1 MNLSIKSFFGWFGRS
16 AALADTVGVQTPLP
30 GAPLNADTSSIGTD
44 GALQLSTVW
53 ACVSLRA
60 NIIASL
66 PFFAY
71 KVISGEKTL
80 ARTSR
85 LYAILSDSPNSR
97 MTPYEFWRA
106 MMLNYDLRGN
116 AYARID
122 RDDAGEAISLW
133 PMPAEQVELKVLDN
147 GSLVYSYMI
156 GGNIAIL
163 APENVFHMK
172 NLGNGTTGLA
182 KLDYMRATMDEAAK
196 AQTVASKVFS
206 NGGKPSGILMLDR
219 VLNPD
224 QRDAVTKN
232 FLGMTE
238 GSASRLHLL
247 EANMKYEQLSL
258 SPVEQQL
265 MESRKF
271 SVEEICRWFDVPAVL
286 VNHEGLVKYG
296 NNDVVEDIFYKQVI
310 MPLVENIEQAWRKRV
325 MSPRQRASMACE
337 MSMDA
342 LLRGSSAKRAEINAK
357 NVQNGLK
364 SRAEIR
370 QLEGDP
376 YIPGTEVLTAQSNLV
391 PLDMLGKVA
400 AAGGAGA
407 NIAQ

>member
-30 GAPLNADTSSIGTD
+30 GTPLNADTSSIGTD

-71 KVISGEKTL
+71 KVVNGEKTL

-106 MMLNYDLRGN
+106 MVLNYDLRGN
-116 AYARID
+116 AYARVD
-122 RDDAGEAISLW
+122 RDDTGEAVAVW

-163 APENVFHMK
+163 AAENVFHMK

-196 AQTVASKVFS
+196 AQVVASKVFS
-206 NGGKPSGILMLDR
+206 TGGKPSGILMIDK

-224 QRDAVTKN
+224 QREAVTRN
-232 FLGMTE
+232 FLGMSE
-238 GSASRLHLL
+238 GSTSRLHLL

-258 SPVEQQL
+258 TPVEQQL

-325 MSPRQRASMACE
+325 MTSRQRASMACE
-337 MSMDA
+337 MGMDA

-364 SRAEIR
+364 TRAEIR

-376 YIPGTEVLTAQSNLV
+376 FIPGTDVLTAQTNLA
-391 PLDMLGKVA
+391 PLDMLGKIA
-400 AAGGAGA
+400 ASGGAGA
-407 NIAQ
+407 DIAQ

>member
-16 AALADTVGVQTPLP
+16 AALAETVGVQTPMP
-30 GAPLNADTSSIGTD
+30 GTPLSADSSSIGTD

-71 KVISGEKTL
+71 KVVNGEKTL
-80 ARTSR
+80 ARASR

-116 AYARID
+116 AYARVD
-122 RDDAGEAISLW
+122 RDDNGEAVALW
-133 PMPAEQVELKVLDN
+133 PMPAEQVELKVLDT
-147 GSLVYSYMI
+147 GALVYSYMI
-156 GGNIAIL
+156 AGNIAIL

-182 KLDYMRATMDEAAK
+182 KLDYMRATTDEAAK
-196 AQTVASKVFS
+196 AQVVASKVFA

-219 VLNPD
+219 VLNQD
-224 QRDAVTKN
+224 QRDAVARG
-232 FLGMTE
+232 FLGLAE

-286 VNHEGLVKYG
+286 VNHAGLIQYG
-296 NNDVVEDIFYKQVI
+296 NNDVVEDIFYKQVV

-325 MSPRQRASMACE
+325 MTPRQRAGMACE
-337 MSMDA
+337 ISMDA
-342 LLRGSSAKRAEINAK
+342 LLRGSMAKRADIYAK
-357 NVQNGLK
+357 GLQNGWIT
-364 SRAEIR
+364 RAEVR
-370 QLEGDP
+370 QMEGWPKID
-376 YIPGTEVLTAQSNLV
+376 GSDQLTAQSNLV

-400 AAGGAGA
+400 AAGGTGA

>member
-16 AALADTVGVQTPLP
+16 AALAETVGVQTPLP
-30 GAPLNADTSSIGTD
+30 GTPLSPDSSSIGTD

-71 KVISGEKTL
+71 KVVSGEKTL
-80 ARTSR
+80 ARASR

-106 MMLNYDLRGN
+106 MMMNYDLRGN

-122 RDDAGEAISLW
+122 RDDNGEAVALW
-133 PMPAEQVELKVLDN
+133 PMPAEQVELKVLDT
-147 GSLVYSYMI
+147 GALVYSYMI
-156 GGNIAIL
+156 AGNIAIL

-182 KLDYMRATMDEAAK
+182 KLDYMRASTDEAAK
-196 AQTVASKVFS
+196 AQVVASKVFS

-224 QRDAVTKN
+224 QRDAVTRN
-232 FLGMTE
+232 FLGMVE

-286 VNHEGLVKYG
+286 VNHAGLIQYG
-296 NNDVVEDIFYKQVI
+296 NNDVVEDIFYKQII
-310 MPLVENIEQAWRKRV
+310 MPLIENIEQAWRKRV
-325 MSPRQRASMACE
+325 MSARQRASMACE

-364 SRAEIR
+364 TRAEIR

-376 YIPGTEVLTAQSNLV
+376 FIPGTEVLTAQTNLA